1 MFSGI
6 AYRKEKSAFLLEAI
20 PCDIIAAVHF
30 LEIVKYT
37 FAKVEMVLVLSI
49 GCRIKCIRPM
59 QCEGNY
65 QHNLL

>member
-1 MFSGI
+1 MIKMVLCRKAILLVRTQSISGI

-37 FAKVEMVLVLSI
+37 FAKVEMVLVFF
-49 GCRIKCIRPM
+49 
-59 QCEGNY
+59 Y
-65 QHNLL
+65 Q